1 MSLSTPLKKQF
12 PLKLLGIDNVICS
25 NEEVLEFLEL
35 YVPPSSISYLHFDSY
50 QKFYVVFLNDI
61 DSVCTL
67 VGKRLSYSQCKIDIL
82 PLLDYYV
89 VRNVYPDLTNEDLID
104 IFRPFGNVY
113 DVKAHHVLPNSSKFS
128 HVLSGN
134 REISFM
140 LPGHEIGVSVPG
152 SVVYMPHT
160 FHIIKYC
167 PACSTEGHAMLHCPD
182 IEDNCLP
189 QETSVELESDIELED
204 FNVKGMLS
212 DDDKFLLANE
222 KSEQSNVGGH
232 SLEKVDGTET
242 IICETHENSQ
252 QTTEVY
258 KEKRKYRKKYW
269 IDASWTI
276 STKTRKSS
284 KTVVYFVKR
293 KYKKRKGHEKHNR
306 LHPNSERNKKKKS
319 RGKRKW
325 KRAPFK
331 RGRQRKDPEA
341 QDQPSLLLK
350 EVTKK
355 TYYERK
361 KSYKL
366 KQTLKHK
373 SRKETKIYLKK
384 APLKVGRPRKNP
396 KALDQPRSLQKVT
409 EKTPL
414 KVGRPR
420 KSPEAPDQPR
430 SLQKVTEKICLSRET
445 PENADEVSVQTP
457 SLPEKTT
464 EKSPLKVGRPR
475 KNPEALDQPPSLQ
488 IVIEKSMRV
497 CLSRET
503 PGNDD
508 EVSVQTPSLPEEIT
522 VKSPLKV
529 GRPKK
534 NPEALDQPPS
544 LQKVIEK
551 TCLGNG
557 RSIKKPEV
565 LDKTPFLQ
573 DITEKICLDNETP
586 GNDDEVSVQTPS
598 LLEKITG
605 KSCLGRG
612 KPRKNPEFSD
622 QTPFLQHV
630 TEKSTDEDEICLR
643 SFSLHAS
650 LEKMVRNSEGI
661 LPIFVLKR
669 LLLMDLRNKKDIIS
683 YISKFTL
690 HFDQVFHQ
698 FKKLQSQIIESDD
711 FHLSKNDHYQTK
723 LFCLM
728 KTLLREK
735 SRHRAFTLS

>member
-420 KSPEAPDQPR
+420 K
-430 SLQKVTEKICLSRET
+430 
-445 PENADEVSVQTP
+445 
-457 SLPEKTT
+457 
-464 EKSPLKVGRPR
+464 
-475 KNPEALDQPPSLQ
+475 NPEALDQPPSLQ

>member
-430 SLQKVTEKICLSRET
+430 SLQKVTEKT
-445 PENADEVSVQTP
+445 
-457 SLPEKTT
+457 
-464 EKSPLKVGRPR
+464 
-475 KNPEALDQPPSLQ
+475 
-488 IVIEKSMRV
+488 
-497 CLSRET
+497 
-503 PGNDD
+503 
-508 EVSVQTPSLPEEIT
+508 
-522 VKSPLKV
+522 PLKV